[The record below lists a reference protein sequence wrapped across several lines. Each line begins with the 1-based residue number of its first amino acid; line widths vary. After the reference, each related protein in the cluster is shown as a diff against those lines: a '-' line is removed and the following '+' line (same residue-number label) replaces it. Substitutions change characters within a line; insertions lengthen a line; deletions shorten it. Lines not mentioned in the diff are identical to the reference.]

1 MDLGGH
7 EAAALLTL
15 LRTRER
21 GTTWSSIA
29 TEVAD
34 HGSAVALLEAQHD
47 GELFPSAQLEQ
58 AQADAQEQLRNWAT
72 AGYRWVT
79 VLDDTYP
86 AQLRDIREAPPFLFY
101 AGHLQPDER
110 GVSIVGSRNASAAAL
125 GFASEAARYL
135 VGTGLSVLSGLADGI
150 DTAAHS
156 AALTAGGRTVAFLGT
171 GIARSYPAQ
180 NRALQQEISERGLLL
195 SQFYPEA
202 APTKHTFPMRNAIM
216 SGYGIAT
223 LIVEAHEYSGTR
235 IQARVARE
243 HGRPVILTRDV
254 VDTTTWGREAADT
267 SAAYVIDSI
276 DELADTIRQIR
287 ELDERM
293 SRALAELTV
302 T

>member
-1 MDLGGH
+1 MRMIVVRETPARLATSVTESPASVIHSLTFHIRNSLTSTSLIWDILLENLNHATTSQPINPSSALVSSRVVSGRWDRSGMQHFAATPRLRHTRQSSTSSYARIMDLGGH

-135 VGTGLSVLSGLADGI
+135 VGTG
-150 DTAAHS
+150 
-156 AALTAGGRTVAFLGT
+156 
-171 GIARSYPAQ
+171 
-180 NRALQQEISERGLLL
+180 
-195 SQFYPEA
+195 
-202 APTKHTFPMRNAIM
+202 
-216 SGYGIAT
+216 
-223 LIVEAHEYSGTR
+223 
-235 IQARVARE
+235 
-243 HGRPVILTRDV
+243 
-254 VDTTTWGREAADT
+254 
-267 SAAYVIDSI
+267 
-276 DELADTIRQIR
+276 
-287 ELDERM
+287 
-293 SRALAELTV
+293 
-302 T
+302 